1 MKPSLWSL
9 PILFLVAEATIAAE
23 KAKPLYISPIVT
35 AQTPGHAGSMDVD
48 LKGSRSLFL
57 VVDETGD
64 GYGCDWADWI
74 ETRLVGHKG
83 TLKLTDLK
91 WKAAFAGWGSVKMNR
106 SAGGQPMVVNGKSVA
121 NGIGTHAPS
130 TIIYDVPEG
139 YHRLVAGGGL
149 DQGGVGQQGGKTSS
163 VRFLVFNEKPGAGNS
178 ATGEETEV
186 PVERF
191 VVPEDLE
198 VTVWAQS
205 PLFRN
210 PTNMDFDHHGRAW
223 VAEGVNYRG
232 ARRDGEG
239 DRIMVVEDTDGD
251 GKADK

>member
-35 AQTPGHAGSMDVD
+35 AETPGHAVSMDVD

-74 ETRLVGHKG
+74 EPRLVGPKG

-106 SAGGQPMVVNGKSVA
+106 SAGGQPMVVDGKPVA

-149 DQGGVGQQGGKTSS
+149 ERVCWTRERARAT
-163 VRFLVFNEKPGAGNS
+163 VAGLTPSLTCNTIS
-178 ATGEETEV
+178 C
-186 PVERF
+186 
-191 VVPEDLE
+191 
-198 VTVWAQS
+198 
-205 PLFRN
+205 
-210 PTNMDFDHHGRAW
+210 
-223 VAEGVNYRG
+223 
-232 ARRDGEG
+232 
-239 DRIMVVEDTDGD
+239 
-251 GKADK
+251 